1 MSQTR
6 MKYAEVAPHA
16 FKAMLGLEK
25 ALGESALEKSLHELV
40 KIRASQLNGCA
51 YCIDMHTADAL
62 KLGETPRR
70 IFALSAWH
78 ETPFFSERERAA
90 LLWTET
96 LTLQAERGAPDAI
109 YNEVAEHFS
118 DRELVDLTFAIATIN
133 AWNRFGVGFAM
144 QPAQ

>member
-1 MSQTR
+1 MSTPR
-6 MKYAEVAPHA
+6 VNYAEVAPHA

-25 ALGESALEKSLHELV
+25 ALGESQLEKSLHELV

-51 YCIDMHTADAL
+51 YCIDMHTADAI

-96 LTLQAERGAPDAI
+96 LTLLAERGAPDDV
-109 YNEVAEHFS
+109 YSQVAEHFS
-118 DRELVDLTFAIATIN
+118 DREMADLTFAIATIN

-144 QPAQ
+144 QPTR

>member
-1 MSQTR
+1 MTVAR
-6 MKYAEVAPHA
+6 VNYAQVAPHA
-16 FKAMLGLEK
+16 FKALLGLEK
-25 ALGESALEKSLHELV
+25 ALGESSLDKPLHELV

-51 YCIDMHTADAL
+51 YCIDMHTADAI

-70 IFALSAWH
+70 IFALSAWQ

-96 LTLQAERGAPDAI
+96 LSLLPERGAPDDVYA
-109 YNEVAEHFS
+109 EVATHFNE
-118 DRELVDLTFAIATIN
+118 RELADLTFAIATIN

-144 QPAQ
+144 QPGA

>member
-1 MSQTR
+1 MSTAR
-6 MKYAEVAPHA
+6 VNYAEVAPHA

-25 ALGESALEKSLHELV
+25 ALGESQLEKSLHELV

-51 YCIDMHTADAL
+51 YCIDMHTVDAI

-96 LTLQAERGAPDAI
+96 LTLLAERGAPDDV
-109 YNEVAEHFS
+109 YSQVAEHFS
-118 DRELVDLTFAIATIN
+118 DREMADLTFAIATIN

-144 QPAQ
+144 QPAA

>member
-1 MSQTR
+1 MSTPR
-6 MKYAEVAPHA
+6 VNYAEVAPHA

-25 ALGESALEKSLHELV
+25 ALGESQLEKSLHELV

-51 YCIDMHTADAL
+51 YCIDMHTADAI

-96 LTLQAERGAPDAI
+96 LTLLAERGAPEDV
-109 YNEVAEHFS
+109 YNQVAEHFS
-118 DRELVDLTFAIATIN
+118 DREMADLTFAIATIN

-144 QPAQ
+144 QPAA

>member
-1 MSQTR
+1 MPTPR
-6 MKYAEVAPHA
+6 VNYAQVAPHA
-16 FKAMLGLEK
+16 FNALLGLEK
-25 ALGESALEKSLHELV
+25 AMAESSLDQSLHELI
-40 KIRASQLNGCA
+40 KIRASQLNACA
-51 YCIDMHTADAL
+51 YCIDMHTSDAI

-78 ETPFFSERERAA
+78 ETPLFTDRERAA

-96 LTLQAERGAPDAI
+96 LTLLAEMGAPEVI
-109 YNEVAEHFS
+109 YNEVAEQFN
-118 DRELVDLTFAIATIN
+118 DREMADLTFAIATIH

>member
-1 MSQTR
+1 MSTR
-6 MKYAEVAPHA
+6 LRYAEAAPHA

-25 ALGESALEKSLHELV
+25 ALGESSLEKSLHELV

-51 YCIDMHTADAL
+51 YCIDLHTADAL

-70 IFALSAWH
+70 IFALNAWE
-78 ETPFFSERERAA
+78 ETPFFTERERAA

-96 LTLQAERGAPDAI
+96 LTLVAERHAPEAI
-109 YNEVAEHFS
+109 YREVAAQFNE
-118 DRELVDLTFAIATIN
+118 RELAELTFAIAAIN

-144 QPAQ
+144 QPGK

>member
-1 MSQTR
+1 MPTPR
-6 MKYAEVAPHA
+6 VNYAQVAPHA
-16 FKAMLGLEK
+16 FNALLGLEK
-25 ALGESALEKSLHELV
+25 AMAESSLDQSLHELI
-40 KIRASQLNGCA
+40 KIRASQLNACA
-51 YCIDMHTADAL
+51 YCIDMHTSDAI

-78 ETPFFSERERAA
+78 ETPLFTDRERAA

-96 LTLQAERGAPDAI
+96 LTLLAEKGAPEVI
-109 YNEVAEHFS
+109 YNEVAEQFN
-118 DRELVDLTFAIATIN
+118 DREMADLTFAIATIN

>member
-1 MSQTR
+1 MSTQR
-6 MKYAEVAPHA
+6 LKYAEAAPHA

-25 ALGESALEKSLHELV
+25 ALGESALEHSLRELV
-40 KIRASQLNGCA
+40 KIRASQINRCA

-62 KLGETPRR
+62 KGGESARR

-96 LTLQAERGAPDAI
+96 LTELASRGAPEDI
-109 YNEVAEHFS
+109 YRQVAAQFNE
-118 DRELVDLTFAIATIN
+118 RELAELTFAIATIN

-144 QPAQ
+144 QPEQ

>member
-1 MSQTR
+1 MSTPR
-6 MKYAEVAPHA
+6 VNHAEVAPHA

-25 ALGESALEKSLHELV
+25 ALGESQLEKSLHELV

-51 YCIDMHTADAL
+51 YCIDMHTADAI

-96 LTLQAERGAPDAI
+96 LTLLAERGAPDEV
-109 YNEVAEHFS
+109 YNQVAEHFS
-118 DRELVDLTFAIATIN
+118 DREMADLTFAIATIN

-144 QPAQ
+144 QPAA